1 MERQRVSVPAGCPAT
16 KGSAVKSVMDPTWAP
31 EPSYRVD
38 IAGEVDGPEDL
49 LAEII
54 CAQIPGATLTQTL
67 ACARHV
73 YQWTQ
78 ARAAE
83 EVKITFS
90 QKISHVV
97 SLLLLPGNTKMSCWA
112 LGFALDLGC
121 LNGMKSMRA
130 AARSNGW
137 TVAAMSKRKIW
148 WTDQLGIRLNANSKS
163 LVAVKSYKSV
173 QRGNHWRRA
182 SVGVVEKTQSDNQK
196 GVLKICKS

>member
-1 MERQRVSVPAGCPAT
+1 M
-16 KGSAVKSVMDPTWAP
+16 KSVMDPASAP
-31 EPSYRVD
+31 EASYRVD
-38 IAGEVDGPEDL
+38 IAEEVDGPEDL

-54 CAQIPGATLTQTL
+54 SAQIPGATLTQTL

-73 YQWTQ
+73 YEWTQ

-83 EVKITFS
+83 EVKISFS

-97 SLLLLPGNTKMSCWA
+97 SLLLLPGNTKMGCWA
-112 LGFALDLGC
+112 LGFALDLGS

-130 AARSNGW
+130 AAREFGW
-137 TVAAMSKRKIW
+137 TVAALSKRKIW

-163 LVAVKSYKSV
+163 VGAVESYRSV

-182 SVGVVEKTQSDNQK
+182 SVGVSETKTVNQK
-196 GVLKICKS
+196 GVLKVCKS

>member
-1 MERQRVSVPAGCPAT
+1 M
-16 KGSAVKSVMDPTWAP
+16 KSVMDPASAP
-31 EPSYRVD
+31 EASYRVD

-54 CAQIPGATLTQTL
+54 CKQIPEATLTQTL

-73 YQWTQ
+73 YEWTQ

-90 QKISHVV
+90 QKISAIVA
-97 SLLLLPGNTKMSCWA
+97 LLLIPGNTKLSCWA
-112 LGFALDLGC
+112 LGFALDLGA
-121 LNGMKSMRA
+121 LNGMESMRA

-137 TVAAMSKRKIW
+137 TVAALSKKKIW
-148 WTDQLGIRLNANSKS
+148 WTGALGIRLNSNSKS
-163 LVAVKSYKSV
+163 TGAVASYRSV

-182 SVGVVEKTQSDNQK
+182 SVGVVEKTETDNQK